1 MNLVSMDIPDDP
13 GELPAWLDRHL
24 VGLDLAALVAELTA
38 VHGRGQAPSLDEVLG
53 SQRPAVLADGLAAL
67 PRPALRQLLR
77 HPALLVGL
85 QDLVLAEG
93 GPYWEQLSG
102 GSAALASLALHGE
115 RRLEEFLAA
124 ETRKAA
130 SPGPRAPLPRGL
142 PARWYR
148 RPWFVSLA
156 TAALVL
162 ITLSAFREPLARLV
176 ISQAGME
183 TAWGWE
189 NLDLTA
195 QRSPGAYLQE
205 LADVGQKWF
214 DQRPDDPAALAR
226 RIGQMRQGCSRLIFA
241 SPGCWPSSSPL
252 HAALLPAQ
260 AKCKGTHYAFRV
272 ACSGYDKN
280 ELRALPAAI
289 KEIEEFRDA
298 LQTSGYD
305 AANVKLLYDKQS
317 DRAIC
322 RRGPRSCGR
331 SSCCWRRSVCRTR
344 CWWRSTATGCSLRT
358 TRAATSTPS
367 TPVWRTRRRCCLP
380 RAWMGRSS
388 G

>member
-13 GELPAWLDRHL
+13 GELPTWLDRHL

-38 VHGRGQAPSLDEVLG
+38 VHGRGQAPTLDEVLG

-77 HPALLVGL
+77 HPALLVEL

-93 GPYWEQLSG
+93 GPYWEQLTG

-130 SPGPRAPLPRGL
+130 SPGPRATLPRGL

-156 TAALVL
+156 TAAIVL
-162 ITLSAFREPLARLV
+162 ITLYDFRDPLARLV
-176 ISQAGME
+176 VGQAGMV

-189 NLDLTA
+189 NLDLTV

-205 LADVGQKWF
+205 LADAGEKWF
-214 DQRPDDPAALAR
+214 DQRPDDPATLAR

-241 SPGCWPSSSPL
+241 EHPPLSPEDRDWLVKSCRSWGAKFDKSLQDLETGAPVAQVRAEMDTAVRDLVEAL
-252 HAALLPAQ
+252 HKRAQ
-260 AKCKGTHYAFRV
+260 
-272 ACSGYDKN
+272 
-280 ELRALPAAI
+280 E
-289 KEIEEFRDA
+289 
-298 LQTSGYD
+298 
-305 AANVKLLYDKQS
+305 
-317 DRAIC
+317 
-322 RRGPRSCGR
+322 RS
-331 SSCCWRRSVCRTR
+331 
-344 CWWRSTATGCSLRT
+344 A
-358 TRAATSTPS
+358 
-367 TPVWRTRRRCCLP
+367 
-380 RAWMGRSS
+380 
-388 G
+388 